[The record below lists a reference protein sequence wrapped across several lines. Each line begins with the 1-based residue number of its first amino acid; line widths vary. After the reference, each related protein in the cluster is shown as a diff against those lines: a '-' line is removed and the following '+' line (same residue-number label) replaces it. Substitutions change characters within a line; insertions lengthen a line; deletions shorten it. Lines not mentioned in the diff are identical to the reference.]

1 MPVKR
6 FDSTRIESSYQCDE
20 SDCRRARQ
28 QELDS
33 MSKGDIFKS
42 FYASLEELQAYHKEF
57 PGLVERPVRSLK
69 LA

>member
-6 FDSTRIESSYQCDE
+6 FDSMRIESSCQCDE

-42 FYASLEELQAYHKEF
+42 FYASLEELQAYQKKF

>member
-6 FDSTRIESSYQCDE
+6 SDFTRIESNCECEE
-20 SDCRRARQ
+20 SDFCRARQ

-42 FYASLEELQAYHKEF
+42 FYASLEELQAYHKKF
-57 PGLVERPVRSLK
+57 PGLVERPVRLLK

>member
-6 FDSTRIESSYQCDE
+6 SDSTQIGSNCQCKR
-20 SDCRRARQ
+20 SDFCRARQ

-42 FYASLEELQAYHKEF
+42 FYASLEELQAYHKKF

>member
-6 FDSTRIESSYQCDE
+6 SDFTRIESNCECEE
-20 SDCRRARQ
+20 SDICRARQ

-42 FYASLEELQAYHKEF
+42 FYASLEELQAYHKKF
-57 PGLVERPVRSLK
+57 PGLVERPVCSLK
-69 LA
+69 LT

>member
-6 FDSTRIESSYQCDE
+6 SDSTQIGSSFQYEE
-20 SDCRRARQ
+20 SDFHRARQ

-42 FYASLEELQAYHKEF
+42 FYASLEELQAYHKKF
-57 PGLVERPVRSLK
+57 PGLVERPVRLLK

>member
-1 MPVKR
+1 MPAKR
-6 FDSTRIESSYQCDE
+6 FDSTQIGSSCQYWK
-20 SDCRRARQ
+20 SDFCRARQ

-42 FYASLEELQAYHKEF
+42 FYASLEELQAYHKKF

>member
-6 FDSTRIESSYQCDE
+6 SDSTQIGSNCHCKR
-20 SDCRRARQ
+20 SDFYRARQ

-42 FYASLEELQAYHKEF
+42 FYASLEELQAYHKKF
-57 PGLVERPVRSLK
+57 PGLVERPVRLLK